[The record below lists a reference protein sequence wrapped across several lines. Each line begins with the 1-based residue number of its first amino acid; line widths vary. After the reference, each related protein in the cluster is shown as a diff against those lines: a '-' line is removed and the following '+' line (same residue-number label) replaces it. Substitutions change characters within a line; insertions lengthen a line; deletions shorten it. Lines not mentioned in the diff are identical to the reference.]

1 MDLKLGST
9 GPLVFEAQELLYDQL
24 LSFSIGVPY
33 RATGTFD
40 RTTEASVKIYQS
52 SIGLEPTGVID
63 DLTSTCLTR
72 STFQFEVG
80 HPPTVAQP
88 ENKDH
93 CWAAATSS
101 WLEGMN
107 RPTKFSTQQLVDM
120 FKTIPGALELSDESI
135 TNSGWLT
142 LKNKFKLDFHGFG
155 SSMMLGKGS
164 KLNDFNATY
173 LLKMLKSKKY
183 LLLAYNYNEFIGH
196 TVVPYGL
203 LVRFKEGE
211 LKPEY
216 MVKVMDPLEG
226 QRIREE
232 INTFKFS
239 GAVMIFYAR

>member
-1 MDLKLGST
+1 MDLKLGSS

-24 LSFSIGVPY
+24 VSFSIGVPY

-40 RTTEASVKIYQS
+40 RNTEASVKIYQS

-72 STFQFEVG
+72 STFVFEAG
-80 HPPTVAQP
+80 RPPNVAQP
-88 ENKDH
+88 DNRDH

-107 RPTKFSTQQLVDM
+107 RTTRFTTQQLVDL
-120 FKTIPGALELSDESI
+120 FKNIPNALDSSDESI
-135 TNSGWLT
+135 TNSGWLS
-142 LKNKFKLDFHGFG
+142 LKNKFGLDFHGFG

-173 LLKMLKSKKY
+173 LLKMLKSKKF

-203 LVRFKEGE
+203 FVRFKEGE

-216 MVKVMDPLEG
+216 MVKAMDPLVG
-226 QRIREE
+226 QGIRQE

-239 GAVMIFYAR
+239 GAVMIFFAR